1 MSVKKNINKNQFDI
15 KTSSYN
21 DTWFIKNIN
30 SSDLCGKITKKIIKN
45 HQEIIKKLLC
55 YRILKVKIILLYTIS
70 LMVIYNCELC
80 NFSSVYSTRYRE
92 HCLTIKHLRSLDK
105 IENEKSKVCGTQL
118 NPIEPQMN
126 PIEPQKNPIK
136 PELNT
141 HDYKCQYCKKSFST
155 NSHMR
160 RHERKTCKTKLKLED
175 EVNKLKSENEKLKNK
190 STMNTTTNNIQINTY
205 IKNDK
210 VLNYLNSNFPE
221 AIEMD
226 SFIYRLKNDTSLP
239 REMMD
244 CFVMCYNNGGT
255 DSFGSTLVKYLN
267 QICKQLDINIFPL
280 CCSDSNLRSHK
291 EKNSVGWETVIDTTK
306 IEDIIHHLI
315 KNIFLETGDMIHL
328 DAKERKKICNI
339 VKKSYGLSSIE
350 MIENLETNTNEIYIP
365 IE

>member
-1 MSVKKNINKNQFDI
+1 MV
-15 KTSSYN
+15 
-21 DTWFIKNIN
+21 
-30 SSDLCGKITKKIIKN
+30 
-45 HQEIIKKLLC
+45 
-55 YRILKVKIILLYTIS
+55 LYT
-70 LMVIYNCELC
+70 CEIC
-80 NFSSVYSTRYRE
+80 CFVSKHTTNYE
-92 HCLTIKHLRSLDK
+92 KHCLTRKHLRSLDK
-105 IENEKSKVCGTQL
+105 IENEKSKVFDNKHQPTIKHDNTKVTFEVTQS
-118 NPIEPQMN
+118 
-126 PIEPQKNPIK
+126 
-136 PELNT
+136 NT
-141 HDYKCQYCKKSFST
+141 KSEIDCQYICEFCNKKFKHSNSYYRHCKHYCIKVKDSFV
-155 NSHMR
+155 
-160 RHERKTCKTKLKLED
+160 EIQ
-175 EVNKLKSENEKLKNK
+175 KLKNEVQILK
-190 STMNTTTNNIQINTY
+190 DSIHNKPTTNTTNNNINISY

-226 SFIYRLKNDTSLP
+226 SFITRLKNYTSLP

-280 CCSDSNLRSHK
+280 CCSDTNLRSHK
-291 EKNSVGWETVIDTTK
+291 EKNNVGWETVIDTTK

-365 IE
+365 IGEDISL